1 MRKSHFGLIIAALL
15 CFTVSIGATVA
26 YLVAS
31 SATVKNT
38 FTVGG
43 MEISLKETTGEKYT
57 MTPGVKVAKDP
68 TVTVWANS
76 EKCWLFIKVEKE
88 NNFDAFCT
96 YEIADGWNTLAGDPN
111 VLYRLVEKS
120 AADQAFPVLKNNC
133 ISIKDSLTE
142 EQLNAVRVN
151 PKLNFTAYAVQSDGV
166 TSIEE
171 AWRAL
176 NP

>member
-1 MRKSHFGLIIAALL
+1 MRKGYICLVVVAVLLITASVGAVVALL
-15 CFTVSIGATVA
+15 IS
-26 YLVAS
+26 AS
-31 SATVKNT
+31 NPVVNT
-38 FTVGG
+38 FTIGDIN
-43 MEISLKETTGEKYT
+43 ISLKETTGEKYT